1 MGLTINPNARGCT
14 EPVKG
19 KPGVYRIYFSLG
31 KDVRSNKY
39 VRSPRKTYHCKS
51 RNPKNWPAELR
62 KALEEYRRELEE
74 APEKKG
80 TSGSVS
86 EYANRFHSLRES
98 TMGSP
103 LAYEREG
110 LDIRHI
116 SELFGDIPLSN
127 LRAGDIKQAYAES
140 RRAGR
145 FSESE
150 LHRIHVKLNQVL
162 ESAVEDELIRKNP
175 CRSISV
181 PMPKDSTRSALSA
194 EDAARLRECLMEET
208 PSAQVVCTMLL
219 LECGMRRGEALG
231 LTWENFDEEGLALH
245 IVQQYTNDNTLHPPK
260 SKMSRRAV
268 SVTEAFAGYLSD
280 WKRIQAHSLN
290 ECSIEQT
297 TDTPLVH
304 SIGTETLPRGE
315 IRPAL
320 RFMDGHNYSRWF
332 RDFCV
337 DHGFGEYEVVTK
349 RFVINGVE
357 HVRGTGYVG
366 LCPHMLRHTQATLLI
381 GAGTDIKTVQAR
393 LGHASPS
400 TTLSIYSH
408 AIEANDEKAAA
419 LFDSI
424 TE

>member
-127 LRAGDIKQAYAES
+127 LRAGDIKQA
-140 RRAGR
+140 
-145 FSESE
+145 
-150 LHRIHVKLNQVL
+150 
-162 ESAVEDELIRKNP
+162 
-175 CRSISV
+175 
-181 PMPKDSTRSALSA
+181 
-194 EDAARLRECLMEET
+194 
-208 PSAQVVCTMLL
+208 
-219 LECGMRRGEALG
+219 
-231 LTWENFDEEGLALH
+231 
-245 IVQQYTNDNTLHPPK
+245 
-260 SKMSRRAV
+260 
-268 SVTEAFAGYLSD
+268 
-280 WKRIQAHSLN
+280 
-290 ECSIEQT
+290 
-297 TDTPLVH
+297 
-304 SIGTETLPRGE
+304 
-315 IRPAL
+315 
-320 RFMDGHNYSRWF
+320 
-332 RDFCV
+332 
-337 DHGFGEYEVVTK
+337 
-349 RFVINGVE
+349 
-357 HVRGTGYVG
+357 
-366 LCPHMLRHTQATLLI
+366 
-381 GAGTDIKTVQAR
+381 
-393 LGHASPS
+393 
-400 TTLSIYSH
+400 
-408 AIEANDEKAAA
+408 
-419 LFDSI
+419 
-424 TE
+424 